1 MRTNPS
7 RQAAMAAFLA
17 AATAVGFFCAT
28 GWRTRGAAS
37 GPGTPT
43 AHQPGVFRP
52 TKEEWAGLRVERVAS
67 RIFRPEEI
75 AEGNIAIDDD
85 LTTPVFSPY
94 SGRVTRVIA
103 RLGDR
108 VAAGAPLLAVEATE
122 LAQGQNDLVTAVSNL
137 KTAKAQLALAQNVE
151 KRQHEL
157 YQANGGALKD
167 WQQAQA
173 DLTAAQNNLRANEAA
188 LAAVRNRLR
197 ILGKSDTE
205 LAALDAMPGEHM
217 DASALVRAPV
227 DGIVTQ
233 RQVGLGQ
240 NIQSVAAGASGAVFT
255 IGDLSTVWM
264 VANVR
269 EADAPRMRIGLPVEV
284 SVPAYPG
291 RIFAAT
297 VSWIAAGIDPNTH
310 RLPVRAD
317 VENRDGALKPMMF
330 ARFRIVTGDAKETPA
345 VPESAVIY
353 EGDTARVWVASD
365 GGGTLVARDIGTGQ
379 TSDGAVQVLSGLAA
393 GDAVVTGGA
402 IFIDRAAR
410 GE

>member
-1 MRTNPS
+1 
-7 RQAAMAAFLA
+7 
-17 AATAVGFFCAT
+17 
-28 GWRTRGAAS
+28 
-37 GPGTPT
+37 
-43 AHQPGVFRP
+43 
-52 TKEEWAGLRVERVAS
+52 
-67 RIFRPEEI
+67 
-75 AEGNIAIDDD
+75 
-85 LTTPVFSPY
+85 
-94 SGRVTRVIA
+94 VTRVIA

-108 VAAGAPLLAVEATE
+108 VEEGAPLLAVEATE

-137 KTAKAQLALAQNVE
+137 KTAKAQLALGQNVE

-197 ILGKSDTE
+197 ILGKSDAE
-205 LAALDAMPGEHM
+205 LAALEATPGERM

-240 NIQSVAAGASGAVFT
+240 NIQSVSAGASGSVFT

-269 EADAPRMRIGLPVEV
+269 ETAAPRMRIGLPVEV
-284 SVPAYPG
+284 SVPAYPD
-291 RIFAAT
+291 RVFAAT
-297 VSWIAAGIDPNTH
+297 VSWIAAGIDPNTR

-345 VPESAVIY
+345 VPASAVIY
-353 EGDTARVWVASD
+353 EGDTARVWVAPD
-365 GGGTLVARDIGTGQ
+365 GGTLVARDIRTGQ
-379 TSDGAVQVLSGLAA
+379 TSDGTVQVLSGLAA
-393 GDAVVTGGA
+393 GEAVVTSGA
-402 IFIDRAAR
+402 IFIDRAAQ

>member
-1 MRTNPS
+1 MRTIPS
-7 RQAAMAAFLA
+7 RQVAMAAVLVV
-17 AATAVGFFCAT
+17 ATAVGFFCAT
-28 GWRTRGAAS
+28 GWRAQGAANDPS
-37 GPGTPT
+37 APAAP
-43 AHQPGVFRP
+43 QSGVFRP
-52 TKEEWAGLRVERVAS
+52 TKEEWAGLHVERVAS
-67 RIFRPEEI
+67 RVFRPEEI
-75 AEGNIAIDDD
+75 AEGNIAVDDD

-103 RLGDR
+103 KLGDR
-108 VAAGAPLLAVEATE
+108 VEKGAPLLAIEATE

-197 ILGKSDTE
+197 ILGKSDAE
-205 LAALDAMPGEHM
+205 LAALEAAPGDRM

-240 NIQSVAAGASGAVFT
+240 NIQSVSAGASGSVFT
-255 IGDLSTVWM
+255 IGDLSMVWM

-269 EADAPRMRIGLPVEV
+269 EADAPRMRLGLPVEV
-284 SVPAYPG
+284 SVPAYPD

-297 VSWIAAGIDPNTH
+297 VSWIAAGIDPNTR

-345 VPESAVIY
+345 VPASAVIY
-353 EGDTARVWVASD
+353 EGDTARVWVAPD
-365 GGGTLVARDIGTGQ
+365 GGTLVARDIRTGQ
-379 TSDGAVQVLSGLAA
+379 TSDGTVQVLSGLAA
-393 GDAVVTGGA
+393 GEAVVTGGA
-402 IFIDRAAR
+402 IFIDRAAQ